1 MCYAIRNM
9 INTITGMACDGAKPS
24 CALKVSAGLNS
35 AFDSILLAMNNRV
48 VDITDGI
55 AEGCIDRSITNL
67 GKIGRYA
74 MDEMDNTIL
83 EIMLNKEK

>member
-1 MCYAIRNM
+1 
-9 INTITGMACDGAKPS
+9 
-24 CALKVSAGLNS
+24 
-35 AFDSILLAMNNRV
+35 MNNRV